1 MTAKG
6 LRYCSIVS
14 SSLIR
19 TPMQPNDPFP
29 IERCS
34 PRLKTAI
41 LAEFNGRSPTYQD
54 ILSLSPKE
62 WMSVPGM
69 GPALLRELHRI
80 VQNPSAVA
88 EVDSFET
95 REDADLMARLERF
108 QEDLKR
114 LQHDLRV
121 LLGEAPS
128 RKADANGSDA
138 H

>member
-1 MTAKG
+1 MEP
-6 LRYCSIVS
+6 S
-14 SSLIR
+14 
-19 TPMQPNDPFP
+19 DPFP

-34 PRLKTAI
+34 SRLKTAI
-41 LAEFNGRSPTYQD
+41 LGEFNGRSPTYQD

-62 WMSVPGM
+62 WMTVPGM
-69 GPALLRELHRI
+69 GPALLRELHNI
-80 VQNPSAVA
+80 VQNPSAAA

-121 LLGEAPS
+121 LLSEAPS

>member
-1 MTAKG
+1 
-6 LRYCSIVS
+6 
-14 SSLIR
+14 
-19 TPMQPNDPFP
+19 MQPSDPFP

-41 LAEFNGRSPTYQD
+41 LAEFEGRSPTYQD

-62 WMSVPGM
+62 WMGAPGM
-69 GPALLRELHRI
+69 GPALLRELHSI

-114 LQHDLRV
+114 LQHDLQE
-121 LLGEAPS
+121 LLRKAPS

>member
-1 MTAKG
+1 
-6 LRYCSIVS
+6 
-14 SSLIR
+14 
-19 TPMQPNDPFP
+19 MQPNDPFP

-34 PRLKTAI
+34 SRLKTAI

-62 WMSVPGM
+62 LMTVPGM

-88 EVDSFET
+88 EVASFET

-114 LQHDLRV
+114 LQHDLRL
-121 LLGEAPS
+121 LLGEAPL

>member
-1 MTAKG
+1 MEP
-6 LRYCSIVS
+6 S
-14 SSLIR
+14 
-19 TPMQPNDPFP
+19 DPFP

-34 PRLKTAI
+34 SRLKTAI

-54 ILSLSPKE
+54 ILNLSPKE

-69 GPALLRELHRI
+69 GPALLRELHSI

-88 EVDSFET
+88 EVASFET

-114 LQHDLRV
+114 LQHDLRKP
-121 LLGEAPS
+121 LGEAPPS
-128 RKADANGSDA
+128 KADANGSDA

>member
-1 MTAKG
+1 MTAKV
-6 LRYCSIVS
+6 LRYCIVVS

-19 TPMQPNDPFP
+19 TPMEPSDPFP

-34 PRLKTAI
+34 SRLKTAI
-41 LAEFNGRSPTYQD
+41 LGEFNGRSPTYQD

-62 WMSVPGM
+62 WMTVPGM

-88 EVDSFET
+88 EVASFET
-95 REDADLMARLERF
+95 REDADLMARLEHV

-114 LQHDLRV
+114 LQHDLRL

>member
-1 MTAKG
+1 M
-6 LRYCSIVS
+6 
-14 SSLIR
+14 SLVQNPGQV
-19 TPMQPNDPFP
+19 T
-29 IERCS
+29 
-34 PRLKTAI
+34 
-41 LAEFNGRSPTYQD
+41 TYQD
-54 ILSLSPKE
+54 ILNLSPKE

-69 GPALLRELHRI
+69 GPALLRELHSI

-114 LQHDLRV
+114 LQHDLRK

-128 RKADANGSDA
+128 RKSTTNGSDA

>member
-1 MTAKG
+1 MAKV
-6 LRYCSIVS
+6 LRYCSVVS

-19 TPMQPNDPFP
+19 TPMEPSDPFP

-34 PRLKTAI
+34 PRLRTAI

-54 ILSLSPKE
+54 ILSISPKE
-62 WMSVPGM
+62 WMTVPGM
-69 GPALLRELHRI
+69 GPALLRELHSI

-88 EVDSFET
+88 EVASFET

-108 QEDLKR
+108 QRDLEK
-114 LQHDLRV
+114 LQHDLRE
-121 LLGEAPS
+121 LLGQAPS

>member
-1 MTAKG
+1 MTAKV

-19 TPMQPNDPFP
+19 TPMEPSDPFP

-34 PRLKTAI
+34 SRLKTAI

-54 ILSLSPKE
+54 ILNLSPKE

-69 GPALLRELHRI
+69 GPALLRELHSI

-88 EVDSFET
+88 EVASFET

-114 LQHDLRV
+114 LQHDLRE
-121 LLGEAPS
+121 LLSEAPS
-128 RKADANGSDA
+128 SKADANGSDA